1 MVALFSTVVLLE
13 NINVVILHD
22 IKIVAVTVA
31 PI

>member
-1 MVALFSTVVLLE
+1 MVALFSTVILLG
-13 NINVVILHD
+13 NINFVILHD